1 MSTEDLVQE
10 ALRLR
15 GLLRNRALWR
25 VNHQHG
31 LSYSEAI
38 AEAGRLAELELDEGE
53 IEMEP
58 THWAGGPPLDPVE
71 ASLM

>member
-15 GLLRNRALWR
+15 GLLRNRSSWR

-38 AEAGRLAELELDEGE
+38 AEAGRLAELELDV
-53 IEMEP
+53 EMEP